1 MSQIWNGFLGLM
13 LNSLMFLYGLLGRN
27 FALSIVVFTVLVR
40 VVTLPFTLQQLRS
53 TKASQD
59 MQPKLAELQK
69 KYKGDKEKLAEE
81 QMKLYKGAGVNP
93 LGCLVPTL
101 IQFPIWIG
109 LYQSIMNAAPNNPLQ
124 LLNLARHIYPQF
136 THLVPLNVRFLWL
149 NLGRADPWYVM
160 PILVVATQYL
170 MQKMMT
176 PAAATPEQAAQNR
189 SMELMMPMMFGFITL
204 QLASGLGLYFVTT
217 NIVGMVQQYFV
228 SGLGGLAPLLRGI
241 GGKAQEAGSKDKGY
255 GRKK

>member
-1 MSQIWNGFLGLM
+1 VSQIWNGFLGLM

-40 VVTLPFTLQQLRS
+40 VVTLPFTIQQLRS

-81 QMKLYKGAGVNP
+81 QMKLYKEAGVNP

-109 LYQSIMNAAPNNPLQ
+109 LYQSIMNAAPDNPLQ

-149 NLGRADPWYVM
+149 NLGRA
-160 PILVVATQYL
+160 
-170 MQKMMT
+170 
-176 PAAATPEQAAQNR
+176 ATPEQAAQNQ

-241 GGKAQEAGSKDKGY
+241 GGKVPAAGSKDKGY